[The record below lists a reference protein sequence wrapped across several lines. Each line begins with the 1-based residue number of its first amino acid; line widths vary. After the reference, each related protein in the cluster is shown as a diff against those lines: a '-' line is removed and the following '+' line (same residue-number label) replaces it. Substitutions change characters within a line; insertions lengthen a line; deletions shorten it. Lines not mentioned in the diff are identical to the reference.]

1 MMNKSLITNLVSIF
15 IILVGFL
22 YHDEFSFIFLVGVFA
37 LSGSIT
43 NWLAIHML
51 FEKIPFLYGSGVILD
66 RFEDI
71 KLGIKNLILQELFSV
86 DQIEKFIFDN
96 KEKASGGII
105 EKIDF
110 DRVFVGLVESIE
122 SSQLGGMLAMIGGR
136 KALEPLKE
144 PFIKKLRVIIE
155 DFIKENAGNDNS
167 TDELFLKIENI
178 LDARLADLSPNDI
191 KTIIQKMIREHLGW
205 LVVWGGFFG
214 GLLGLIFS
222 PVGLNL
228 IWKEECFNTLPL
240 VNYDINHPPS
250 ISTVVPVINSFSMAK
265 IIPCATSS
273 GVPALGIRLFLVT
286 LV

>member
-122 SSQLGGMLAMIGGR
+122 SSQLGGMLAMIGGK

-167 TDELFLKIENI
+167 TDELFLKIGNI

-228 IWKEECFNTLPL
+228 I
-240 VNYDINHPPS
+240 
-250 ISTVVPVINSFSMAK
+250 
-265 IIPCATSS
+265 
-273 GVPALGIRLFLVT
+273 
-286 LV
+286 

>member
-1 MMNKSLITNLVSIF
+1 MRR
-15 IILVGFL
+15 FL
-22 YHDEFSFIFLVGVFA
+22 
-37 LSGSIT
+37 
-43 NWLAIHML
+43 
-51 FEKIPFLYGSGVILD
+51 FLYGSGVILE

-71 KLGIKNLILQELFSV
+71 KLGIKNLILQELFSI

-110 DRVFVGLVESIE
+110 DKVFVGLVESIE

-144 PFIKKLRVIIE
+144 PFVKKLKVIIE
-155 DFIKENAGNDNS
+155 DFIKENAGNNNS

-228 IWKEECFNTLPL
+228 I
-240 VNYDINHPPS
+240 
-250 ISTVVPVINSFSMAK
+250 
-265 IIPCATSS
+265 
-273 GVPALGIRLFLVT
+273 
-286 LV
+286 

>member
-1 MMNKSLITNLVSIF
+1 MNKSLITNLVSIF
-15 IILVGFL
+15 IIVIGFL
-22 YHDEFSFIFLVGVFA
+22 YRDDFSFILLVGVFA
-37 LSGSIT
+37 LSGSVT

-71 KLGIKNLILQELFSV
+71 KLGIKNLILQELFSI

-96 KEKASGGII
+96 KEKASGGIV

-110 DRVFVGLVESIE
+110 DKVFVGLVESIE

-144 PFIKKLRVIIE
+144 PFVKKLKVIIE
-155 DFIKENAGNDNS
+155 DFIKENAGNNNS

-191 KTIIQKMIREHLGW
+191 KIIIQKMIREHLGW

-228 IWKEECFNTLPL
+228 I
-240 VNYDINHPPS
+240 
-250 ISTVVPVINSFSMAK
+250 
-265 IIPCATSS
+265 
-273 GVPALGIRLFLVT
+273 
-286 LV
+286 

>member
-15 IILVGFL
+15 FILIGFL
-22 YHDEFSFIFLVGVFA
+22 YRDDFSFIFLVGVFA
-37 LSGSIT
+37 LSGSVT

-51 FEKIPFLYGSGVILD
+51 FDKIPFLYGSGVILD

-71 KLGIKNLILQELFSV
+71 KLGIKNLILQELFSI

-96 KEKASGGII
+96 KEKASGGIV

-110 DRVFVGLVESIE
+110 DKVFVGLVESIE

-144 PFIKKLRVIIE
+144 PFIKKLKVIIE
-155 DFIKENAGNDNS
+155 DFIKENAGNNNS

-228 IWKEECFNTLPL
+228 I
-240 VNYDINHPPS
+240 
-250 ISTVVPVINSFSMAK
+250 
-265 IIPCATSS
+265 
-273 GVPALGIRLFLVT
+273 
-286 LV
+286 

>member
-15 IILVGFL
+15 FILIGFL
-22 YHDEFSFIFLVGVFA
+22 YRDDFSFIFLVGVFA
-37 LSGSIT
+37 LSGSVT

-71 KLGIKNLILQELFSV
+71 KLGIKNLILQELFSI

-96 KEKASGGII
+96 KEKASGGIV

-110 DRVFVGLVESIE
+110 DKVFVGLVESIE

-144 PFIKKLRVIIE
+144 PFVKKLKVIIE
-155 DFIKENAGNDNS
+155 DFIKENAGNNNS
-167 TDELFLKIENI
+167 TDDLFLKIENI
-178 LDARLADLSPNDI
+178 LDARLADLSPSDI

-222 PVGLNL
+222 PIGLNL
-228 IWKEECFNTLPL
+228 I
-240 VNYDINHPPS
+240 
-250 ISTVVPVINSFSMAK
+250 
-265 IIPCATSS
+265 
-273 GVPALGIRLFLVT
+273 
-286 LV
+286 

>member
-1 MMNKSLITNLVSIF
+1 MMNKSLIANLVSIF

-86 DQIEKFIFDN
+86 DQIEKFIFDK

-228 IWKEECFNTLPL
+228 I
-240 VNYDINHPPS
+240 
-250 ISTVVPVINSFSMAK
+250 
-265 IIPCATSS
+265 
-273 GVPALGIRLFLVT
+273 
-286 LV
+286 

>member
-1 MMNKSLITNLVSIF
+1 MNKSLITNLVSIF
-15 IILVGFL
+15 IILIGFL
-22 YHDEFSFIFLVGVFA
+22 YRDNFSFIFLVGVFA
-37 LSGSIT
+37 LSGSVT

-71 KLGIKNLILQELFSV
+71 KLGIKNLILQELFSI

-96 KEKASGGII
+96 KEKASGGIV

-110 DRVFVGLVESIE
+110 DKVFVGLVESIE

-144 PFIKKLRVIIE
+144 PFVKKLKVIIE
-155 DFIKENAGNDNS
+155 DFIKENAGNNNS
-167 TDELFLKIENI
+167 TDDLFLKIENI

-228 IWKEECFNTLPL
+228 I
-240 VNYDINHPPS
+240 
-250 ISTVVPVINSFSMAK
+250 
-265 IIPCATSS
+265 
-273 GVPALGIRLFLVT
+273 
-286 LV
+286 